1 MWKVTM
7 FSSPNVLLSRGLLA
21 VALGV
26 VSVAWPGITIG
37 AFVVL
42 FAVYAFMTAATDSAR
57 AFASDRVG
65 PIVGWLLLALLSLV
79 AGVVALAWPG
89 ITALVLTIWI
99 AAWALTTGAMEM
111 ALAFQRGESAGE
123 RTLFLLTGAVAIV
136 FAFSLFVRPDIGAAS
151 LATVFG
157 LFSLV
162 YGVSAVFAS
171 FEERRHRT
179 DVSRHEPVGV

>member
-1 MWKVTM
+1 M
-7 FSSPNVLLSRGLLA
+7 FTSPNVLLWRGLLA

-26 VSVAWPGITIG
+26 VSVAWPGITVG

-57 AFASDRVG
+57 AFTGDSVG
-65 PIVGWLLLALLSLV
+65 PVLGWLVLAGLSLA

-89 ITALVLTIWI
+89 ITALALTIWI
-99 AAWALTTGAMEM
+99 AAWALTTGAMEIAM
-111 ALAFQRGESAGE
+111 AFQRDETAGE
-123 RTLFLLTGAVAIV
+123 RTLYLLTGAVSIV
-136 FAFSLFVRPDIGAAS
+136 FAFSLFVRPDIGAVS

-171 FEERRHRT
+171 FEERRR
-179 DVSRHEPVGV
+179 RHDAGRREAVRA

>member
-1 MWKVTM
+1 M
-7 FSSPNVLLSRGLLA
+7 FSSPNVLLWRGLLA
-21 VALGV
+21 VILGV
-26 VSVAWPGITIG
+26 VSVAWPGITVG
-37 AFVVL
+37 AFVIL

-57 AFASDRVG
+57 AFAADRVG
-65 PIVGWLLLALLSLV
+65 PVVGWLLLALLSLA

-89 ITALVLTIWI
+89 ITALALTIWV

-111 ALAFQRGESAGE
+111 ALAFQRGEPAGE
-123 RTLFLLTGAVAIV
+123 RTLFLLSGAVAILL
-136 FAFSLFVRPDIGAAS
+136 AFSLFVRPDIGAAS

-162 YGVSAVFAS
+162 YGVSTVFAS

-179 DVSRHEPVGV
+179 PTNPREPVRA